1 MNYSRRLIAE
11 DGHYH
16 VQHSEKQLK
25 IPYVL
30 SNALARVT
38 VSYQQCSGENSYLNI
53 PKGQS
58 SIKGM
63 WREIK
68 HVAYHSL
75 REPMSPA
82 LDEGSVIL
90 VSSVAHLRDGNRAF
104 KVWNEHSSSVLPS
117 RWGKGIKQKK
127 MMMAFSVDCT
137 LTVTVN
143 TRGRNIWWHLLIFQ
157 QLHCLL
163 DKNNITFF
171 FFFYI

>member
-38 VSYQQCSGENSYLNI
+38 VSYQQCLGENGYLNI

-117 RWGKGIKQKK
+117 RWGKGIKKK
-127 MMMAFSVDCT
+127 NDDGIFSRLHIDSDSQHKGKKY
-137 LTVTVN
+137 LVTPIN
-143 TRGRNIWWHLLIFQ
+143 FF
-157 QLHCLL
+157 
-163 DKNNITFF
+163 NNCIVC
-171 FFFYI
+171 